1 MCQWLDFWLNSHTT
15 KKKHLYFIVTTAN
28 YLRMKVEF
36 NQLPDNARV
45 WIYAASQPLDQAQQH
60 YITKAAD
67 TFTENWTAHQMP
79 LRASFKIINDLFL
92 VFGVDIA
99 HHEVSGCGIDKSVQ
113 LIQNL
118 EKELGIDLFNRLQ
131 LEYVHQNQLHTSTKS
146 KIAELLA
153 NGTITLETP
162 FYNKTVLNV
171 AELKNNFTVPLKNS
185 WVYAQIAKQLA

>member
-1 MCQWLDFWLNSHTT
+1 
-15 KKKHLYFIVTTAN
+15 
-28 YLRMKVEF
+28 MKVEF

-45 WIYAASQPLDQAQQH
+45 WIYAASQPLNQAQQQH
-60 YITKAAD
+60 ITTAANN
-67 TFTENWTAHQMP
+67 FTENWTAHQMP
-79 LRASFKIINDLFL
+79 LRASFKIINDIFL

-113 LIQNL
+113 LVQNW

-131 LEYVHQNQLHTSTKS
+131 LEYIFENQLHTSTKT

-153 NGTITLETP
+153 NGTLTRETP
-162 FYNKTVLNV
+162 FYNKTVLTV
-171 AELKNNFTVPLKNS
+171 GELNSSFIIPLKNS